1 MQAAEVDPEAIQ
13 NSEPGLAAKPPD
25 VRNVV
30 LDALAEAGHRMLVS
44 MLEAGEWSV
53 EGNELVV
60 KVAASNM
67 VIDMSLG
74 AEAKRLATAAASGAL
89 GRPLKL
95 KVTGG
100 SAQTAPAASRN
111 ASNGSGRSRAEQDP
125 IVRRMQATFGAEIR
139 TIIDYRDKR

>member
-1 MQAAEVDPEAIQ
+1 MSDAI
-13 NSEPGLAAKPPD
+13 
-25 VRNVV
+25 
-30 LDALAEAGHRMLVS
+30 AEAGHRMLTS

-60 KVAASNM
+60 KVAASET

-95 KVTGG
+95 KVISGG
-100 SAQTAPAASRN
+100 SAQTAPTASRN

-125 IVRRMQATFGAEIR
+125 IVLRMQEKFEAEIR